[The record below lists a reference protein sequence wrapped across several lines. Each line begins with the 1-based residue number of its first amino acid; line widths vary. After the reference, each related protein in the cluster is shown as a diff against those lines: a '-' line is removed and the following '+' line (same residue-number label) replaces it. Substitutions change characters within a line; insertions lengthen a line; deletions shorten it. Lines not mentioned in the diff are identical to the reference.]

1 MAQQAAAAAQEWRDA
16 QAQKEAEAAER
27 QKSDLEKQ
35 DAAATLRVVSRRLDG
50 IYNLPVPPPPGST
63 QSRDARAAARGGC
76 SAPDEL
82 PLSVPGQVERLIK
95 ESTSDLNLCRMY
107 LGWTPFL

>member
-35 DAAATLRVVSRRLDG
+35 DAA
-50 IYNLPVPPPPGST
+50 
-63 QSRDARAAARGGC
+63 
-76 SAPDEL
+76 
-82 PLSVPGQVERLIK
+82 
-95 ESTSDLNLCRMY
+95 
-107 LGWTPFL
+107 